1 MPTTRRDF
9 IGKMLTLAGYTM
21 ALAFS
26 KTGLASWAAADFSRQ
41 TFASTLKQLFPGQA
55 LKETNKIHLKLPR
68 IAENGSVVPITIT
81 SSIENVDTV
90 YIFSEK
96 NPVPLIAKF
105 SLNPELDAF
114 IGARFKMQETCDVI
128 VVIRADNQ
136 YYQTRQKVKVTL
148 GGCGG

>member
-68 IAENGSVVPITIT
+68 IARNGSVVPITIT
-81 SSIENVDTV
+81 SSIRKCRYRVL
-90 YIFSEK
+90 F
-96 NPVPLIAKF
+96 F
-105 SLNPELDAF
+105 
-114 IGARFKMQETCDVI
+114 
-128 VVIRADNQ
+128 
-136 YYQTRQKVKVTL
+136 QKKSGTPD
-148 GGCGG
+148 C